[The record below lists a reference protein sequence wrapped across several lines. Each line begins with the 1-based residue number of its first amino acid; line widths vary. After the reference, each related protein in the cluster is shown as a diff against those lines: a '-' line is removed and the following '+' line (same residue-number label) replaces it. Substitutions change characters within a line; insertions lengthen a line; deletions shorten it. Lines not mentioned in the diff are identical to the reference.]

1 MKKKLTPLAFLLC
14 SALLAAGCSKK
25 EVKVK
30 KENGNYVIYSITV
43 DGKKQNFTADDLLD
57 EMLDSQ
63 VATTRLYNEVSR
75 KVFALAADK
84 TLSGSAISEIKKV
97 AEDKVTDF
105 KANVKSQAKEQGI
118 DYDTYLETSLEQ
130 EGVKTLDELEK
141 LYVDQEKK
149 SKYLEDYVEDNYDYF
164 LEKYLS
170 VYTPFQVKHIL
181 VAANTADSQFTDGT
195 MTPDKARLLLKV
207 IRRFMSG
214 EKFATIAD
222 LTDDTSSKDNGG
234 IMPFNE
240 GQNYVNEFR
249 FAPYILA
256 LNEKTGDERLKLAQQ
271 LHLIDKDLDLTDA
284 EDKAKAEE
292 DYQELRIDS
301 VYEKGV
307 SAIKLTDILELEKEV
322 TAEDVGAS
330 FYYKDDGSKIT
341 SIDTPTYAEQVYE
354 LPKGVQEGDE
364 EYYEEYEL
372 KRNEIF
378 NNTLNTH
385 QVKYISLEGATGV
398 ADNAKATVK
407 INGVDTQVLA
417 DDKGNPIYVVYASTG
432 IHFMVNVYDYI
443 KEVSAEGGFEKV
455 KSFFTLFDSSSR
467 DNNLTKYKD
476 TYIGQNEAYLK
487 RDKLESNS
495 DTLLAAVQSYV
506 SPLEEYAFN
515 ELVYVDKEITIQFR
529 NETAENQTLY
539 ENVQKYVV
547 DRIEAGDDSFYDAL
561 GTSFDTYISKLE
573 RELEAKVAFA
583 SQVKE

>member
-1 MKKKLTPLAFLLC
+1 MKKKITPLTFLLC
-14 SALLAAGCSKK
+14 SALLAAGCSK
-25 EVKVK
+25 EDVKVK

-43 DGKKQNFTADDLLD
+43 DGKKQSFTADDLLD

-75 KVFALAADK
+75 KVFALAADQK
-84 TLSGSAISEIKKV
+84 LSSSRISEIKKV

-105 KANVKSQAKEQGI
+105 KANVKSQSKEQGI
-118 DYDTYLETSLEQ
+118 DYDTYLESSLEQ

-149 SKYLEDYVEDNYDYF
+149 SAYLEDYVEDNYDYF

-181 VAANTADSQFTDGT
+181 VAANTADSQFTNGT

-207 IRRFMSG
+207 IRRFMTG

-234 IMPFNE
+234 IMPFNQ

-271 LHLIDKDLDLTDA
+271 LHLIDDELDLADA
-284 EDKAKAEE
+284 GDKAKAQE
-292 DYQELRIDS
+292 DYDELRIDS
-301 VYEKGV
+301 VYENGV
-307 SAIKLTDILELEKEV
+307 GTIKLTDILELEKEV
-322 TAEDVGAS
+322 TKDDKGAN
-330 FYYKDDGSKIT
+330 FYYDAEGNRIT

-372 KRNEIF
+372 KRNVIF

-385 QVKYISLEGATGV
+385 QVKYISVDGV
-398 ADNAKATVK
+398 ADVAENAKATVK
-407 INGVDTQVLA
+407 VNGVNTDVLA
-417 DDKGNPIYVVYASTG
+417 DDQGNPIYVIYASTG

-443 KEVSAEGGFEKV
+443 KEVNAEGGLEKV
-455 KSFFTLFDSSSR
+455 KSFFTLFDSSSK
-467 DNNLTKYKD
+467 DTDYTKYQN

-495 DTLLAAVQSYV
+495 DTLLAAVQSYI

-515 ELVYVDKEITIQFR
+515 ELVYVDQEITIQFR
-529 NETAENQTLY
+529 SEELY
-539 ENVQKYVV
+539 ENVQKYVE

-561 GTSFDTYISKLE
+561 ETSFDTYISKLE
-573 RELEAKVAFA
+573 RELEAKQALVT
-583 SQVKE
+583 E

>member
-1 MKKKLTPLAFLLC
+1 MKKKITPLTFLLC
-14 SALLAAGCSKK
+14 SALLAAGCSK
-25 EVKVK
+25 EDVKVK

-43 DGKKQNFTADDLLD
+43 DGKKQSFTADDLLD

-75 KVFALAADK
+75 KVFALAADQK
-84 TLSGSAISEIKKV
+84 LSSSRISEIKKV

-105 KANVKSQAKEQGI
+105 KANVKSQSKEQGI
-118 DYDTYLETSLEQ
+118 DYDTYLESSLEQ

-149 SKYLEDYVEDNYDYF
+149 SAYLEDYVEDNYDYF

-181 VAANTADSQFTDGT
+181 VAANTADSQFTNGT

-207 IRRFMSG
+207 IRRFMTG

-234 IMPFNE
+234 IMPFNQ

-271 LHLIDKDLDLTDA
+271 LHLIDDELDLADA
-284 EDKAKAEE
+284 GDKAKAQE
-292 DYQELRIDS
+292 DYDELRIDS
-301 VYEKGV
+301 VYENGV
-307 SAIKLTDILELEKEV
+307 GTIKLTDILELEKEV
-322 TAEDVGAS
+322 TKDDKGAN
-330 FYYKDDGSKIT
+330 FYYDAEGNRIT

-372 KRNEIF
+372 KRNVIF

-385 QVKYISLEGATGV
+385 QVKYISVDGV
-398 ADNAKATVK
+398 ADVAENAKATVK
-407 INGVDTQVLA
+407 VNGVNTDVLA
-417 DDKGNPIYVVYASTG
+417 DDQGNPIYVIYASTG

-443 KEVSAEGGFEKV
+443 KEVNAEGGLDKV
-455 KSFFTLFDSSSR
+455 KSFFTLFDSSSK
-467 DNNLTKYKD
+467 DTDYTKYQN

-495 DTLLAAVQSYV
+495 DTLLAAVQSYI

-515 ELVYVDKEITIQFR
+515 ELVYVDQEITIQFR
-529 NETAENQTLY
+529 SEELY
-539 ENVQKYVV
+539 ENVQKYVE

-561 GTSFDTYISKLE
+561 ETAFDTYISKLE
-573 RELEAKVAFA
+573 RELEAKQALVT
-583 SQVKE
+583 E